1 MGLCCLGVTRGLRT
15 TLTLWSELRTT
26 WLLVCCNQGGYIEVR
41 HEHVSKG
48 AFLEKILHRM
58 MEQGKQ
64 VDFVLCI
71 GDDPSDEN
79 MFAAAEAY
87 GGKQSG

>member
-1 MGLCCLGVTRGLRT
+1 MT
-15 TLTLWSELRTT
+15 TFYPLTKA
-26 WLLVCCNQGGYIEVR
+26 LLNRFVFDDGIRAQGGYIEVR
-41 HEHVSKG
+41 HENVSKG
-48 AFLEKILHRM
+48 AFLDRILNRM

-87 GGKQSG
+87 GGERARAKT